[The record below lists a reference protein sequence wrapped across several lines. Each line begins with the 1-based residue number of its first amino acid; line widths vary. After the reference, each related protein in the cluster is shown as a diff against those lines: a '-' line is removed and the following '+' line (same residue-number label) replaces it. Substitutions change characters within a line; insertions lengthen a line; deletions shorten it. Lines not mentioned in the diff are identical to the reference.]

1 MGVGLIVVEDK
12 IGENNNLLAMGTYSY
27 KIEFEDMFLSFG
39 LQGGIANYRSDNLA
53 LNIEDETDPYFAGN
67 QNITKPVF
75 GAGLILH
82 NNNFFLGLSV
92 PRMLQNK
99 ETFGSGIDEV
109 EASLYTQHFYGM
121 ASYIFFLN
129 ERIRLKP
136 SVLFKYV
143 KDNPISTDINALLNI
158 DERKI
163 ALHKM
168 IPLKVEGSTHYLTLI
183 EVHYVQ
189 RLPELYFLPMT
200 FILAD
205 NILDKVEYTA
215 QSVICRAEIQ
225 GKSGFILDSSYDKS
239 FRDFLLV
246 SMDKKVRVKDDEGVL
261 EFNSSVF
268 NKIKIPNDQVDSKIL
283 KAEQSNTSIIYND
296 QYFFKFYR
304 KIEKEINPDLEIV
317 RFLSEHTSFANS
329 PRYAGSVEYK
339 DEEGKVIVFGLLQ
352 EKVENQGEAWGM
364 ATDSVGRFFE
374 RVIVKAKKE
383 KLPKLIN
390 SPSIKFEEAP
400 EIIQEFIGRGF
411 YERVVRLGQR
421 TAEMHLALA
430 SDQTNPAFTPENFTA
445 NYQRSL
451 YSSLRKLVRDRF
463 SLLES
468 SLPKL
473 DADTKELA
481 QKVLEM
487 EKQVL
492 ECMSEIYQ
500 VKINSVKTRI
510 HGDYH
515 LGQVLFT
522 GKDFVIIDFEGEP
535 GFSFS
540 ERRLKK
546 NPLKDVAGMMRSFH
560 YAAFGKI
567 LLNENYRD
575 RDLSF
580 LESWAEQWQHYV
592 SRFYLGAY
600 MERMGMGREL
610 SKENDLLI
618 RIFLIEKAIYE
629 LGYELNGRPDWVNI
643 PLRGIYYHMN
653 RYFQEKEQSDKK
665 KK

>member
-1 MGVGLIVVEDK
+1 MKFLDCDNNKVLCFLRSDDKHQIIVVA
-12 IGENNNLLAMGTYSY
+12 NLSQFSQAATINLA
-27 KIEFEDMFLSFG
+27 EFKDCDVTEVFSQNRFLSVG
-39 LQGGIANYRSDNLA
+39 DGQYSITVS
-53 LNIEDETDPYFAGN
+53 PYGYFWFQLDTPERKDKHEGN
-67 QNITKPVF
+67 
-75 GAGLILH
+75 GDLS
-82 NNNFFLGLSV
+82 FF
-92 PRMLQNK
+92 K
-99 ETFGSGIDEV
+99 
-109 EASLYTQHFYGM
+109 
-121 ASYIFFLN
+121 
-129 ERIRLKP
+129 
-136 SVLFKYV
+136 
-143 KDNPISTDINALLNI
+143 TDISWEKLFNNYDELRSF
-158 DERKI
+158 ERKI
-163 ALHKM
+163 LPSFMKKCRWFGGKAKTISKIAIHKVL
-168 IPLKVEGSTHYLTLI
+168 PLKVDGSTHYLTLI

-205 NILDKVEYTA
+205 NLLDKVEYTV
-215 QSVICRAEIQ
+215 QSVVSRVDIQ
-225 GKSGFILDSSYDKS
+225 GKSGFIIDSSYDRS
-239 FRDFLLV
+239 FRDYLLV
-246 SMDKKVRVKDDEGVL
+246 SMDKKIRVKQENGVL

-268 NKIKIPNDQVDSKIL
+268 NKIKVPANQVDSKIL

-317 RFLSEHTSFANS
+317 RFLSENTSFQNS
-329 PRYAGSVEYK
+329 PRYAGSVEFK
-339 DEEGKVIVFGLLQ
+339 DDDDKTIVFGLLQ

-364 ATDSVGRFFE
+364 AIDSVGRFFE
-374 RVIVKAKKE
+374 RVILKGKKE
-383 KLPKLIN
+383 KLPKLVN
-390 SPSIKFEEAP
+390 KPSIHFDEAP
-400 EIIQEFIGRGF
+400 ELIQEFIGRGF

-430 SDQTNPAFTPENFTA
+430 SDKSAPAFAPENFTA

-463 SLLES
+463 NLLEN

-473 DADTKELA
+473 DKDTKELA
-481 QKVLEM
+481 KKVLGL
-487 EKQVL
+487 EKDVL
-492 ECMSEIYQ
+492 ECFSEVYQ
-500 VKINSVKTRI
+500 IKINGIKTRI
-510 HGDYH
+510 HGDFH

-546 NPLKDVAGMMRSFH
+546 NPMKDVAGMMRSFH

-575 RDLSF
+575 RDLVF
-580 LESWAEQWQHYV
+580 LEEWAEQWQHYI

-600 MERMGMGREL
+600 MERMGLGREL
-610 SKENDLLI
+610 PEDDNLLI

-643 PLRGIYYHMN
+643 PLRGIEYHMS
-653 RYFQEKEQSDKK
+653 RYFQEKEQQGKK
-665 KK
+665 KKGKS